1 MVLHSSLYLLSATTF
16 KMAEHRNSYD
26 DAGDRSNSPIN
37 EEKAAAYLVRRGYGI
52 IPPGAGPTVPD
63 IFERGATPYPS
74 LADYRSSSSGSSTP
88 LSDPPD
94 SDMDEAPSISRHG
107 SFSSL
112 HNAASIDRN
121 NQPGLSRRGSELSL
135 PDAPPLNAATDTT
148 KPARRSSMSKPG
160 NKGQKLRRTVSFSM
174 TRNTA
179 ASPPPVQVNLLATA
193 YSRCKLFVLSYVDI
207 AIYTMDNRPAMC
219 LPMFRLQPPPYL
231 SATEKETY
239 QKFLQSTSS
248 PPLTVNGKEKHKMLT
263 CIYHQGS

>member
-1 MVLHSSLYLLSATTF
+1 
-16 KMAEHRNSYD
+16 MAEHRSSYD
-26 DAGDRSNSPIN
+26 DAGNRSNSPLTK
-37 EEKAAAYLVRRGYGI
+37 EKAIAYLVPLGYGI
-52 IPPGAGPTVPD
+52 IPPGAGPTVPET
-63 IFERGATPYPS
+63 FQREATPYPDQ
-74 LADYRSSSSGSSTP
+74 ADRRSPSSGSSTP

-148 KPARRSSMSKPG
+148 IPARRSSMSKPG
-160 NKGQKLRRTVSFSM
+160 NKGQRLRRTVSFSM

-207 AIYTMDNRPAMC
+207 ATYTMDNRPAMC

-231 SATEKETY
+231 SAAEKETY
-239 QKFLQSTSS
+239 QKFLQSTCSH
-248 PPLTVNGKEKHKMLT
+248 PLTVNGKERNKMLT
-263 CIYHQGS
+263 CTYHQGS